1 MPYIRVGEKLVSK
14 DRIMR
19 TVEKVLDRRAAGM
32 SQQDVANEL
41 QLDRSFISRLE
52 TIGELRKGGKIALV
66 GFPVLNKQEI
76 YDVAAE
82 FGVDYVFLL
91 TDEERWKW
99 VRETT
104 GAELLNELMELV
116 ANIRSYDSVILIGSG
131 MRIKLTEA
139 LVDKQIIPIF
149 IGETPIREDKYVD
162 PEELR
167 TLLRGLVS

>member
-1 MPYIRVGEKLVSK
+1 MSYIRVGEKLVSK

-19 TVEKVLDRRAAGM
+19 TVEKVLERRAAGM

-52 TIGELRKGGKIALV
+52 TIGELRKGGRIALV

-76 YDVAAE
+76 YDVASE

-116 ANIRSYDSVILIGSG
+116 ANVRAHDSVIMIGSG

-139 LVDKQIIPIF
+139 LVDKQVIPIF

-167 TLLRGLVS
+167 TLLRGLVN